1 MSHPH
6 HAHPSEVSGGQRIA
20 AALTHLGGM
29 FFLFVPALIVWL
41 QTRRDPTDS
50 WLAHQAREALNFQF
64 TITALLCVCAMLGW
78 TLSTIGLRIFPIVIA
93 FDWLFSII
101 AIVRSLL
108 SERYVYPIKLR
119 FIR

>member
-1 MSHPH
+1 
-6 HAHPSEVSGGQRIA
+6 
-20 AALTHLGGM
+20 
-29 FFLFVPALIVWL
+29 
-41 QTRRDPTDS
+41 
-50 WLAHQAREALNFQF
+50 
-64 TITALLCVCAMLGW
+64 MLGW